1 MFDKFV
7 LHSAA
12 EASRDAGYSFW
23 SKTAGWTNLVC
34 ATVYSVDELA
44 AVSLPR
50 ACGNDAALMP
60 VAHAYD
66 PTLISLSDIYDIA
79 ANDLLNGDGIE
90 VQGVRDEDGNCEV
103 CNEQPQFFSTYMH
116 LKTGGCQC
124 IGDFGSFKKA
134 RAHADQLAEA
144 HGWPVY
150 SFVPER
156 FTHA

>member
-7 LHSAA
+7 VHSGA
-12 EASRDAGYSFW
+12 EASRDTGNSFW
-23 SKTAGWTNLVC
+23 SETAGWTNLVC
-34 ATVYSVDELA
+34 ASVFSVDELA
-44 AVSLPR
+44 AFSLSR
-50 ACGNDAALMP
+50 TCGSDAILMP

-66 PTLISLSDIYDIA
+66 PSLCSLCDIYDIA
-79 ANDLLNGDGIE
+79 PNDLLNGDGIE
-90 VQGVRDEDGNCEV
+90 VQGVRDEGGTCEV
-103 CNEQPQFFSTYMH
+103 SNEQPQFFSAYMH
-116 LKTGGCQC
+116 LRTGGCQC

-134 RAHADQLAEA
+134 KAHADQVAEA

>member
-7 LHSAA
+7 VHSKMI
-12 EASRDAGYSFW
+12 ASQDAGNCFW
-23 SKTAGWTNLVC
+23 SGSDGWTNLVC
-34 ATVYSVDELA
+34 ATVFSIDEM
-44 AVSLPR
+44 R
-50 ACGNDAALMP
+50 AFPLSETGESDATWMP

-66 PTLISLSDIYDIA
+66 PSLISLCDIYDIA
-79 ANDLLNGDGIE
+79 PSDLLHADGLE

-103 CNEQPQFFSTYMH
+103 CNEQPHFFSAYIH

-134 RAHADQLAEA
+134 KAHADQLAET

-150 SFVPER
+150 SFVPEH